1 LANVEKFRNTGNM
14 EMHALIEEIAALF
27 AKIKSGEATLGEL
40 EAFAAA
46 TNQLNERAIIL
57 RYKAH
62 EAKVYGTP
70 VSEKSPSEAPLAV
83 KEEEAL
89 LPKIASDKDTG
100 SIEDTHLPEEQEEP
114 SFDLFGMDTEEEE
127 APLPKTEIVSY
138 RDTESR
144 EEDEIAFELIEDT
157 VEEEEAIDE
166 IVELAEHHESKE
178 KEAVISE
185 PAFAAPIE
193 NTQGLHPIYGK
204 LNSNDGTLA
213 ARLMSVRLETLKGAF
228 GFNERLQIIQELFN
242 GSNEEFNNLIEQ
254 LESIPSK
261 EQARSLVSSYANK
274 YHWDAES
281 QLAIELIQ
289 KVERKYA

>member
-1 LANVEKFRNTGNM
+1 M
-14 EMHALIEEIAALF
+14 EMHALIEEIAALLV
-27 AKIKSGEATLGEL
+27 KIKSGEATIGEL

-57 RYKAH
+57 RYKAY

-70 VSEKSPSEAPLAV
+70 VQEPVSEAPAVV
-83 KEEEAL
+83 KEEIIPIIEAQ
-89 LPKIASDKDTG
+89 
-100 SIEDTHLPEEQEEP
+100 EVHPEPQEEP
-114 SFDLFGMDTEEEE
+114 SFDLFGIDTEEEE

-138 RDTESR
+138 KDTESR
-144 EEDEIAFELIEDT
+144 EEDEVAFELIEEEEVIEEEPIEEIIEPIHHHPI
-157 VEEEEAIDE
+157 VEE
-166 IVELAEHHESKE
+166 KE
-178 KEAVISE
+178 PEVSE

-242 GSNEEFNNLIEQ
+242 GSNDEFNSLIDQ
-254 LESIPSK
+254 LETIPSK

-274 YHWDAES
+274 YHWDTES

>member
-1 LANVEKFRNTGNM
+1 M
-14 EMHALIEEIAALF
+14 EMHALIEEIATLF
-27 AKIKSGEATLGEL
+27 AKIKSGETALGEL

-57 RYKAH
+57 RYKAY
-62 EAKVYGTP
+62 ESKVYGFDSNQAP
-70 VSEKSPSEAPLAV
+70 VSEETISESPIAV
-83 KEEEAL
+83 KEESVFEMETEDVH
-89 LPKIASDKDTG
+89 PDSHSDT
-100 SIEDTHLPEEQEEP
+100 QEEP
-114 SFDLFGMDTEEEE
+114 SFDLFGID
-127 APLPKTEIVSY
+127 S
-138 RDTESR
+138 
-144 EEDEIAFELIEDT
+144 EEDEVEDEIPFELVEDE
-157 VEEEEAIDE
+157 VEEVEDEDPIEAVVEPIHHPEVVEEKAP
-166 IVELAEHHESKE
+166 
-178 KEAVISE
+178 VISE

-242 GSNEEFNNLIEQ
+242 GSNDEFNSLIEK
-254 LESIPSK
+254 LETIPSK
-261 EQARSLVSSYANK
+261 EEARSLVSSYATK
-274 YHWDAES
+274 YHWDVES

>member
-1 LANVEKFRNTGNM
+1 M

-83 KEEEAL
+83 KEEIVPIIEAQE
-89 LPKIASDKDTG
+89 S
-100 SIEDTHLPEEQEEP
+100 HPEEQEEP

-127 APLPKTEIVSY
+127 T
-138 RDTESR
+138 
-144 EEDEIAFELIEDT
+144 EDEIAFELIEDT
-157 VEEEEAIDE
+157 MEEEEAIDE
-166 IVELAEHHESKE
+166 IVEPAHLHEDVAEE
-178 KEAVISE
+178 KEPVVSE

>member
-1 LANVEKFRNTGNM
+1 M
-14 EMHALIEEIAALF
+14 EMHALLEEIAALLV
-27 AKIKSGEATLGEL
+27 KIMSGEATVNEL

-57 RYKAH
+57 RYKAY
-62 EAKVYGTP
+62 EANVYGNT
-70 VSEKSPSEAPLAV
+70 VSEKSTSEAPVIV
-83 KEEEAL
+83 KEEIVPVIEAQ
-89 LPKIASDKDTG
+89 
-100 SIEDTHLPEEQEEP
+100 EFHPEQEEEP
-114 SFDLFGMDTEEEE
+114 SFDLFGMDNEEE
-127 APLPKTEIVSY
+127 I
-138 RDTESR
+138 
-144 EEDEIAFELIEDT
+144 EDEVAFELIEDEVEQVIEEEPIEDVIEPVHHQEV
-157 VEEEEAIDE
+157 VEEKEQEAP
-166 IVELAEHHESKE
+166 EL
-178 KEAVISE
+178 
-185 PAFAAPIE
+185 AFAAPIE

-242 GSNEEFNNLIEQ
+242 GSNDEFNSLIDQ
-254 LESIPSK
+254 LETIPSK

>member
-1 LANVEKFRNTGNM
+1 
-14 EMHALIEEIAALF
+14 MHALIEEIAALL

-57 RYKAH
+57 RYKAI

-70 VSEKSPSEAPLAV
+70 VAEEVVSEALVSV
-83 KEEEAL
+83 KEEVASVIEVRAETVTVEPREEA
-89 LPKIASDKDTG
+89 
-100 SIEDTHLPEEQEEP
+100 
-114 SFDLFGMDTEEEE
+114 SFDLFDMDTTEEEE
-127 APLPKTEIVSY
+127 I
-138 RDTESR
+138 
-144 EEDEIAFELIEDT
+144 EDEVPFELIEDV
-157 VEEEEAIDE
+157 VEEEIEEEPIDE
-166 IVELAEHHESKE
+166 IQHVHEEPVEEE
-178 KEAVISE
+178 KAPVISE

-193 NTQGLHPIYGK
+193 NMQGLHPIYGK

-242 GSNEEFNNLIEQ
+242 GSNDEFNNLIEK

-261 EQARSLVSSYANK
+261 EEARSLVSSYANK

>member
-1 LANVEKFRNTGNM
+1 
-14 EMHALIEEIAALF
+14 
-27 AKIKSGEATLGEL
+27 L

-57 RYKAH
+57 RYKAY
-62 EAKVYGTP
+62 ESKVYGTP
-70 VSEKSPSEAPLAV
+70 APIQEPVSEAPAVV
-83 KEEEAL
+83 KEDLVPIIEAQEVHAE
-89 LPKIASDKDTG
+89 P
-100 SIEDTHLPEEQEEP
+100 QEEP
-114 SFDLFGMDTEEEE
+114 SFDLFGIDSEEEE
-127 APLPKTEIVSY
+127 
-138 RDTESR
+138 
-144 EEDEIAFELIEDT
+144 EDEVAFELIEDE
-157 VEEEEAIDE
+157 VKEEIEDELIEEIIEPVHHHQE
-166 IVELAEHHESKE
+166 IVEE
-178 KEAVISE
+178 KEPEIPE

-242 GSNEEFNNLIEQ
+242 GSNDEFNNLIEQ
-254 LESIPSK
+254 LETISSK

-274 YHWDAES
+274 YHWDSES

>member
-1 LANVEKFRNTGNM
+1 M
-14 EMHALIEEIAALF
+14 EMHALIEEITALL

-46 TNQLNERAIIL
+46 ASQLNERAIIL
-57 RYKAH
+57 RYKAM
-62 EAKVYGTP
+62 EAKVYGRPAPQTP
-70 VSEKSPSEAPLAV
+70 VSETSNVV
-83 KEEEAL
+83 KEDIVPIIEAQ
-89 LPKIASDKDTG
+89 
-100 SIEDTHLPEEQEEP
+100 EVHPEPQEET
-114 SFDLFGMDTEEEE
+114 SFDLFGMDTE
-127 APLPKTEIVSY
+127 A
-138 RDTESR
+138 
-144 EEDEIAFELIEDT
+144 EDEIPFELVDDTAEEEVDEEPIEPFVAPVHE
-157 VEEEEAIDE
+157 VEEEKAP
-166 IVELAEHHESKE
+166 V
-178 KEAVISE
+178 VPE

-242 GSNEEFNNLIEQ
+242 GSNEEFNSLIEQ
-254 LESIPSK
+254 IENISSK

-274 YHWDAES
+274 YHWDVDS
-281 QLAIELIQ
+281 QLAIELVQ

>member
-1 LANVEKFRNTGNM
+1 M
-14 EMHALIEEIAALF
+14 EMHALIEEIAALLV
-27 AKIKSGEATLGEL
+27 KIKSGEATIGEL

-57 RYKAH
+57 RYKAY
-62 EAKVYGTP
+62 EAKVYGAPVQQP
-70 VSEKSPSEAPLAV
+70 VSEAPAVV
-83 KEEEAL
+83 KEEIVPIIEAQEVHTE
-89 LPKIASDKDTG
+89 P
-100 SIEDTHLPEEQEEP
+100 QEEA
-114 SFDLFGMDTEEEE
+114 SFDLFGIDTDEEE

-138 RDTESR
+138 KDTESR
-144 EEDEIAFELIEDT
+144 EEDEVAFELIE
-157 VEEEEAIDE
+157 EEEVIGEEPIE
-166 IVELAEHHESKE
+166 KIVEPIHHHPIEEE
-178 KEAVISE
+178 KEPEVPE

-242 GSNEEFNNLIEQ
+242 GSNDEFNSLIDQ
-254 LESIPSK
+254 LETIPSK
-261 EQARSLVSSYANK
+261 EEARSLVSSYANK
-274 YHWDAES
+274 YHWDTES